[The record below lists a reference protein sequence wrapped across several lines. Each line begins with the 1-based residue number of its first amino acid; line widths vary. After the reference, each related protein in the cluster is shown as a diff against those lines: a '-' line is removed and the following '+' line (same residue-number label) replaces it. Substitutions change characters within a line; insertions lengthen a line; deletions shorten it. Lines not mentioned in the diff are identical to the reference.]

1 MLILNEIYKNI
12 KDYVYELIMSVII
25 IDNLKKLIILFN
37 EIISELESDIK
48 LLEKLISPYTII

>member
-1 MLILNEIYKNI
+1 MT
-12 KDYVYELIMSVII
+12 VVI

>member
-12 KDYVYELIMSVII
+12 KDYVYELIMTVII

>member
-1 MLILNEIYKNI
+1 LLILNEIYKNI
-12 KDYVYELIMSVII
+12 KDYVYELIMTVII

>member
-12 KDYVYELIMSVII
+12 KDYVYELIMTVVI